1 MVLKRA
7 QVGQHVGSCHA
18 VLAQSHEVFLRS
30 FPLPGFLEVGEMV
43 LGPSVRSWGFPS
55 WSLLRNSWSLQ
66 CSCIS
71 LIIGLGKEYFIN

>member
-1 MVLKRA
+1 MVSNTASSFFRRGGVVLKRA

-43 LGPSVRSWGFPS
+43 LGPSVRS
-55 WSLLRNSWSLQ
+55 
-66 CSCIS
+66 
-71 LIIGLGKEYFIN
+71 